1 MKKNILSTA
10 VMMYLSFKTPPRENM
25 FIIIQKEV
33 TISQVLRRK
42 SRNTRNILI
51 RYTQTEEER
60 KKGRIKQKKLIYTF
74 INQSIKNLKYFKPT
88 T

>member
-1 MKKNILSTA
+1 MKKNILSTV
-10 VMMYLSFKTPPRENM
+10 VMMYSSFKTLPRENM

-51 RYTQTEEER
+51 RYSQTEEVR
-60 KKGRIKQKKLIYTF
+60 KKGRIKQTKTYLHVHQS
-74 INQSIKNLKYFKPT
+74 INQKFRIF
-88 T
+88 